1 MRKTW
6 ITLACLLAAASWVT
20 ARAQSSSGDD
30 SYRTSAEI
38 RINLPDGV
46 EPHVTVW
53 PGTQRVVLEL
63 PQDSVYPLDFQASSG
78 GLLRK
83 GEVHALDNGRMRLE
97 LDLAMGVLDRVVY
110 EADAVILRFQSRF
123 DVQSRAEN
131 DEEGYVLGPNDGL
144 LVTVHGHEDLTT
156 ELTISRGGM
165 ITLPLIGDVEAAGLS
180 PRQLAARLAELLG
193 RDFLV
198 DPQIDVTVEEY
209 RSQWAMAAG
218 EIRVPGRVALEGGT
232 RLKEILS
239 EAGGFSEQ
247 AGELITITRKTD
259 NADDEFVTMEI
270 ARADFESGDSNPMLQ
285 HGDII
290 TISEAKYAYLQG
302 EVSSPGRVRIERG
315 LTLLKAIAQV
325 GGVTDWANMKKIQVL
340 AGDGT
345 RPSVYNLKD
354 IQLGKSPDPLLR
366 GGEIIVVKRRFF

>member
-6 ITLACLLAAASWVT
+6 ITLGCLLAAASWAT
-20 ARAQSSSGDD
+20 ARAQSSAGDD

-38 RINLPDGV
+38 RINLPEGV
-46 EPHVTVW
+46 PPEVAVW
-53 PGTQRVVLEL
+53 PGTQRIVLEL
-63 PQDSVYPLDFQASSG
+63 PAGSVYPLDFNASSG

-83 GEVHALDNGRMRLE
+83 GEVHSLDGGRMRLE
-97 LDLAMGVLDRVVY
+97 LVLSMGVLDRVVY
-110 EADAVILRFQSRF
+110 APDAVVLRFQSRF
-123 DVQSRAEN
+123 DVQSRAQDAEA
-131 DEEGYVLGPNDGL
+131 GYILGPNDGL
-144 LVTVHGHEDLTT
+144 LVKVHGHDDLTT
-156 ELTISRGGM
+156 ELTISREGM
-165 ITLPLIGDVEAAGLS
+165 ITAPLVGDVEAAGLS

-218 EIRVPGRVALEGGT
+218 QIRVPGRVPLEGGT

-239 EAGGFSEQ
+239 EAGGFTEQ
-247 AGELITITRKTD
+247 AGELITITRKRD
-259 NADDEFVTMEI
+259 DADDEFVTLEI
-270 ARADFESGDSNPMLQ
+270 ARADFESGDSNPTLQ

-290 TISEAKYAYLQG
+290 TVSEAKYAYLQG

-325 GGVTDWANMKKIQVL
+325 GGVTDWANRKKIQVL

-345 RPSVYNLKD
+345 PPSTYNLKD
-354 IQLGKSPDPLLR
+354 IQVGKSPDPLLH
-366 GGEIIVVKRRFF
+366 GGEIVVVKRRFF